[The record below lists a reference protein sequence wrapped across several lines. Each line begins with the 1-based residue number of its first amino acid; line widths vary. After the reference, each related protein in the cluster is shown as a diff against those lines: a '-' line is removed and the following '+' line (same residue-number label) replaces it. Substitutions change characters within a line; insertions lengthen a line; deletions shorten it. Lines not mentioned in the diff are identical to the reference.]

1 MSSRVSLEV
10 FGAFLKAFPSV
21 ESKLKWPQKVFWSG
35 HSQLEELLE
44 RNGNSGNVGLSA
56 ASDILSISR
65 EILHSSSQF
74 QSWESD
80 PTQSIASGLNLLH
93 TAAGCLV
100 DEFYYFPLMIISW
113 GYSSSKFQCLKQ
125 PSKDTR

>member
-1 MSSRVSLEV
+1 MVVGCEFQSQPWGVWGFSESLS
-10 FGAFLKAFPSV
+10 FCWIQV
-21 ESKLKWPQKVFWSG
+21 EMATEGTLEWTQS
-35 HSQLEELLE
+35 EELLE

-100 DEFYYFPLMIISW
+100 D
-113 GYSSSKFQCLKQ
+113 
-125 PSKDTR
+125 